1 MSRRLRIAVFGS
13 TALILIAVG
22 VGVALGSNG
31 ASGGGS
37 ANNLVEG
44 KALYRKFCGQCH
56 ALSAA
61 RAAGF
66 GCNDCGLGTDGG
78 PSFNNLKVPYDLS
91 VQAIT
96 GSFAGHEI
104 VIKKMD
110 FPQIYAVSA
119 FTAAATSSNP
129 YLARESDG

>member
-1 MSRRLRIAVFGS
+1 MTRRIRIAVFAS
-13 TALILIAVG
+13 TALVMVAVG
-22 VGVALGSNG
+22 VGVALGS
-31 ASGGGS
+31 GS
-37 ANNLVEG
+37 AGSPSQLVQG

-61 RAAGF
+61 ESAGF

-78 PSFNNLKVPYDLS
+78 PSFNNLRIPYDLS

-104 VIKKMD
+104 VIKRMT
-110 FPQIYAVSA
+110 FPEIYAVSA
-119 FTAAATSSNP
+119 FTAAATAHNP